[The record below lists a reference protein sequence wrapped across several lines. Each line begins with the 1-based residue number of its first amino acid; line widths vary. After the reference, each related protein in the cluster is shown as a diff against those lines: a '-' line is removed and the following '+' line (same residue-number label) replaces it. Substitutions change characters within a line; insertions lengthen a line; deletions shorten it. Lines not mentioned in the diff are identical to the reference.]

1 MIEQDF
7 AASRDLAQE
16 LLTSESLTPDL
27 FGHERMSQYGQVG
40 SDRGDGIGQGSPMSS
55 HSAASLKPGRT
66 SKAIKDARHTQPAA
80 PSATAGVVDRRMPDA
95 RVAGTVMGI

>member
-1 MIEQDF
+1 MTRNMSFQTF
-7 AASRDLAQE
+7 KA
-16 LLTSESLTPDL
+16 PDQ
-27 FGHERMSQYGQVG
+27 FGNS
-40 SDRGDGIGQGSPMSS
+40 
-55 HSAASLKPGRT
+55 

>member
-1 MIEQDF
+1 
-7 AASRDLAQE
+7 
-16 LLTSESLTPDL
+16 
-27 FGHERMSQYGQVG
+27 
-40 SDRGDGIGQGSPMSS
+40 MSS
-55 HSAASLKPGRT
+55 NFVSMTRNMSFQTFKAPDQFGNS